1 MMQGT
6 TLGIG
11 GFCMIFDLVLV
22 SNHCGQSGAHRWI
35 REDADNNGEISVL
48 DFVVVANHY
57 GTTWYKKK
65 S

>member
-1 MMQGT
+1 
-6 TLGIG
+6 
-11 GFCMIFDLVLV
+11 MIFDLVLV

-65 S
+65 I